1 MYRNQGYDFTITSST
16 AYDQKWIY
24 GRNVFESID
33 NAVEDVF
40 LNYLSR
46 PNIRQPLLTQYCDG
60 KQVQC
65 PQWMRQWE
73 SKTLGEQGY
82 SAIEILRAFYGGS
95 IYINTAE
102 EVSGVP
108 ASYPGYPL
116 SIGSRGSEVM
126 KIQEQ
131 LNRISDNYPL
141 IPKVVPTFQRIFG
154 LTPDGIVGSRTWY
167 KIQDVYVAV
176 TQMAEGE

>member
-1 MYRNQGYDFTITSST
+1 
-16 AYDQKWIY
+16 
-24 GRNVFESID
+24 
-33 NAVEDVF
+33 
-40 LNYLSR
+40 
-46 PNIRQPLLTQYCDG
+46 
-60 KQVQC
+60 
-65 PQWMRQWE
+65 MRQWE

-95 IYINTAE
+95 IDINTAE

-141 IPKVVPTFQRIFG
+141 IPKVRPGRHLRRSDSKCRPYLPSAAPLRTAHR
-154 LTPDGIVGSRTWY
+154 TASSAAAHGIKFRMFMSR
-167 KIQDVYVAV
+167 
-176 TQMAEGE
+176 